1 MMEIVFKDK
10 TTLIIESELLE
21 KLYSY
26 VQVGSAPEN
35 GGVLLGKKDVESET
49 YFVTDLS
56 VPSSK
61 DIKGIFSFIRNKDVT
76 QKLIDQRWK
85 DSDGIENYLGEWHTH
100 PEMQPTPSSVDKKL
114 INIIIEDKSNV
125 FSKVFLIILGIDKS
139 IYVGLANA
147 DISKKIIDFKIIKE

>member
-1 MMEIVFKDK
+1 MIEIVFKDK
-10 TTLIIESELLE
+10 TTLIIETKLLE
-21 KLYSY
+21 KLYGY

-35 GGVLLGKKDVESET
+35 GGVLLGKKDIESET

-61 DIKGIFSFIRNKDVT
+61 DIKRRFSFIRNKDVA

-85 DSDGIENYLGEWHTH
+85 DSDGVENYLGEWHTH
-100 PEMQPTPSSVDKKL
+100 PEMNPPSSVDKKL
-114 INIIIEDKSNV
+114 INTIIEDKSNV

-147 DISKKIIDFKIIKE
+147 DRSKKIIDFKIVKE

>member
-1 MMEIVFKDK
+1 MIEIVFKDK
-10 TTLIIESELLE
+10 TTLIIETKLLE
-21 KLYSY
+21 KLYGY

-35 GGVLLGKKDVESET
+35 GGVLLGKKHIESET

-61 DIKGIFSFIRNKDVT
+61 DIKRRFSFIRNKDVA

-85 DSDGIENYLGEWHTH
+85 DSDGVENYLGEWHTH
-100 PEMQPTPSSVDKKL
+100 PEMNPTPSSVDKKL
-114 INIIIEDKSNV
+114 INTIIEDKSNV

-147 DISKKIIDFKIIKE
+147 DRSKKIIDFKIVKE